1 MNMIKQ
7 KTNGW
12 PLWIFLML
20 VVVVVLDLIMKLS
33 VPINSNDL
41 WWHIALGRQI
51 LDSGSLIPDHSI
63 YTWTPA
69 SAYRAY
75 NTWLSDIIL
84 YVIDE
89 LSGTAGLLFL
99 RYGIFFAMFLLAVFF
114 AVKRQLHF
122 HPVTWAI
129 VLLGINLGGVSFL
142 IKPELFSMGFMSL
155 VVWLYFHIRSIGDRG
170 WWLCYLFPLIMVV
183 WVNTHGAFF
192 ISSLF
197 FLSTIVGEL
206 LNLVLSPGQ
215 AMSIRLRRHY
225 FVSML
230 LCIVTLVVNPYGLDL
245 PLSIF
250 NTVVNKGVQDFS
262 FINAYQPTF
271 VLNQAPY
278 YILDYLILAMV
289 VFVVLLWQKLKLRQT
304 DWVVILSFVIFSMLF
319 TQMIRTTYF
328 LAPVFVFSSLDLLG
342 TRTGSI
348 LWPKKSVAK
357 HIITII
363 SVVIVAIMSWRIF
376 NQGKMVIT
384 DPVVWFESTQFVADR
399 FPQAEADYISS
410 HLKGRRVG
418 NLYDEGG
425 YLIYRLWPEKKVMID
440 PRQFPFNAW
449 IDDYVKSFIEGQ
461 EIDEFVDTMDADY
474 WLISYKNAMIYE
486 WFAESNQWSLAYFG
500 SVGAVFVPASEFSG
514 KTLVSGYV
522 TGMSNKRQ
530 ILKVIN
536 AAAIFGE
543 MELVKKISDV
553 AKNNIAN
560 DDKYK
565 KQFLRDIDSF
575 ILGLQALLEQ
585 DLEVAANHFSKAK
598 SNPYSLNWSASLYRY
613 LASSAWQQ
621 GDYKKARQWS
631 IAAYDVLPD
640 KDLLD
645 IYNIALTDWHVRNDA
660 NSDFQADKKG
670 YSWEN
675 CVDILF
681 DGQELLKQDQQSII
695 ETVVAMKSGVYKGNA
710 ELFQQSDFESSQ
722 AKSVIRG
729 GAPEAINKVEADTL
743 N

>member
-1 MNMIKQ
+1 M
-7 KTNGW
+7 T
-12 PLWIFLML
+12 
-20 VVVVVLDLIMKLS
+20 
-33 VPINSNDL
+33 
-41 WWHIALGRQI
+41 
-51 LDSGSLIPDHSI
+51 
-63 YTWTPA
+63 
-69 SAYRAY
+69 
-75 NTWLSDIIL
+75 
-84 YVIDE
+84 
-89 LSGTAGLLFL
+89 
-99 RYGIFFAMFLLAVFF
+99 
-114 AVKRQLHF
+114 
-122 HPVTWAI
+122 
-129 VLLGINLGGVSFL
+129 
-142 IKPELFSMGFMSL
+142 L
-155 VVWLYFHIRSIGDRG
+155 VVWLYYHIRSIGDRG
-170 WWLCYLFPLIMVV
+170 WWLSYLFPLILIV
-183 WVNTHGAFF
+183 WVNMHGAFF

-197 FLSTIVGEL
+197 FLSTIVGEF
-206 LNLVLSPGQ
+206 LNLAFSPSQ
-215 AMSIRLRRHY
+215 AMSVRLRKHY

-230 LCIVTLVVNPYGLDL
+230 LCIPALVVNPYGIDL
-245 PLSIF
+245 PLSII
-250 NTVVNKGVQDFS
+250 NSLANNSAQDFS
-262 FINAYQPTF
+262 YINAYQPSF
-271 VLNQAPY
+271 VLNKAPH
-278 YILDYLILAMV
+278 YILDYLLLAMV
-289 VFVVLLWQKLKLRQT
+289 VFVVLLWQKLKLRRT

-328 LAPVFVFSSLDLLG
+328 LAPVFIFSSLDLLG
-342 TRTGSI
+342 TRTDSS

-357 HIITII
+357 HIITIV
-363 SVVIVAIMSWRIF
+363 SVVIVAIMSWRIIYY
-376 NQGKMVIT
+376 GKMVIT
-384 DPVVWFESTQFVADR
+384 DPVDWFKSIQFVGDR